1 MRNFFAIVVSLC
13 FSNSALAQDYSANW
27 EDYFSYYEIVDIHSS
42 GNRVFAA
49 AKNSVFSYNPVTG
62 EAIKFST
69 INGLAGE
76 NVSAIHFSSTSNVL
90 VVGYETGLINVY
102 NFSTG
107 NTLQVIDITERQ
119 TISPANRRIN
129 DFFEVNGQLLIS
141 TNYGISEFNLSNLE
155 FGDTFYIGNAGSQL
169 GVNEIVVFNEV
180 IYAATQGGS
189 VRYADLNNPNLI
201 DFNQWQQVSNL
212 GNVRNISVFNNEVVA
227 VGNGQRLYEINAN
240 SANQIINL
248 NGNVNDLLVR
258 DNTLYVVYNS
268 LVRGYNTS
276 FNIIYNFG
284 SNLDFIPRFLSIGVI
299 DDRVFVGDAN
309 RGLLYTSQSNANFQ
323 YVSPQGPLRNSIFQ
337 MQAIPNELW
346 TVFGDYNIFFNPYA
360 GGGLKRFGASHLI
373 NDEWVNIPFE
383 EINAN
388 NLVNIAIN
396 PRNVDHVFLS
406 SFNDGLVEIQD
417 NEVVNLYNEENSPIE
432 EMIDGQGN
440 IEPNDTRVNGIAFDR
455 NGTLWGNVA
464 RVVNGLF
471 SLSPGSG
478 NFNVF
483 DVTEVMPNNTYYTE
497 NFGFTDI
504 VIDDSGN
511 LYYGSYASGV
521 VAFQPSTNTFAR
533 IIGDESQ
540 GNLPDN
546 YVTNVALDNNNQLW
560 IGTVRGLRV
569 LFNPTGIF
577 TNPNTQAQE
586 IIILDDDG
594 VAQELLANI
603 SISDIEVDGNNN
615 KWIATESG
623 AFYLSSNGQETLY
636 NFTTENSPLP
646 SNTVTD
652 IEVDGSSGRVYF
664 GTPQG
669 IVAFNG
675 TATSAQDS
683 FENVRAFP
691 NPVRPNYSGMVTID
705 GLMENANVKITD
717 IEGNLVYEEVS
728 QGGSI
733 QWDTRAFGKH
743 KVASGVYMVLII
755 SEDQLETKVTKIMII
770 R

>member
-1 MRNFFAIVVSLC
+1 
-13 FSNSALAQDYSANW
+13 
-27 EDYFSYYEIVDIHSS
+27 
-42 GNRVFAA
+42 
-49 AKNSVFSYNPVTG
+49 
-62 EAIKFST
+62 
-69 INGLAGE
+69 
-76 NVSAIHFSSTSNVL
+76 
-90 VVGYETGLINVY
+90 
-102 NFSTG
+102 
-107 NTLQVIDITERQ
+107 
-119 TISPANRRIN
+119 
-129 DFFEVNGQLLIS
+129 
-141 TNYGISEFNLSNLE
+141 
-155 FGDTFYIGNAGSQL
+155 
-169 GVNEIVVFNEV
+169 
-180 IYAATQGGS
+180 
-189 VRYADLNNPNLI
+189 
-201 DFNQWQQVSNL
+201 
-212 GNVRNISVFNNEVVA
+212 
-227 VGNGQRLYEINAN
+227 
-240 SANQIINL
+240 
-248 NGNVNDLLVR
+248 
-258 DNTLYVVYNS
+258 
-268 LVRGYNTS
+268 
-276 FNIIYNFG
+276 
-284 SNLDFIPRFLSIGVI
+284 
-299 DDRVFVGDAN
+299 
-309 RGLLYTSQSNANFQ
+309 
-323 YVSPQGPLRNSIFQ
+323 
-337 MQAIPNELW
+337 
-346 TVFGDYNIFFNPYA
+346 
-360 GGGLKRFGASHLI
+360 
-373 NDEWVNIPFE
+373 
-383 EINAN
+383 
-388 NLVNIAIN
+388 
-396 PRNVDHVFLS
+396 
-406 SFNDGLVEIQD
+406 
-417 NEVVNLYNEENSPIE
+417 
-432 EMIDGQGN
+432 MIDN
-440 IEPNDTRVNGIAFDR
+440 
-455 NGTLWGNVA
+455 
-464 RVVNGLF
+464 
-471 SLSPGSG
+471 
-478 NFNVF
+478 
-483 DVTEVMPNNTYYTE
+483 
-497 NFGFTDI
+497 
-504 VIDDSGN
+504 SGN
-511 LYYGSYASGV
+511 LYYGSYGSGV

-533 IIGDESQ
+533 LIGNESQ

-569 LFNPTGIF
+569 LFNPTGVF